1 MTTETYELLYFPV
14 FLRADVALM
23 ALEVT
28 NTKYKL
34 TTVLE
39 TWSSIKNEQQFGQLP
54 RLTVSQAD
62 GTSQHIWE
70 SGAIELY
77 LGEKLGLF
85 PPDLIAKAQSISIV
99 HSLHFLQEQITSTV
113 ILQSAELRA
122 AKHEKHMAETI
133 PNHLRWHEALL
144 GKSSGTY
151 YAGDTVSTITLP
163 DLVLVSLFLRYRDM
177 YGTRNPVTKF
187 PNIMKAVN
195 AIITEKLAEYAE
207 ERRDA
212 RQWKWNSEKFEFI
225 NEELERLGLT

>member
-1 MTTETYELLYFPV
+1 MTIETYELLYFPA

-28 NTKYKL
+28 DTKYKL

-39 TWSSIKNEQQFGQLP
+39 TWPSIKNEQQFGQLP

-85 PPDLIAKAQSISIV
+85 PPDLLAKAQSISIV

-122 AKHEKHMAETI
+122 AKHEKHMIETI

-144 GKSSGTY
+144 EKSSGTY
-151 YAGDTVSTITLP
+151 YAGETITLP

-187 PNIMKAVN
+187 PNIMKTVN

-225 NEELERLGLT
+225 NEELERLGFT